1 MQGFSFHCFWGF
13 LVYFCCMLLK
23 LGLCKQSLIVKKIQ
37 IVLYFKVK
45 LQIRKQPPKLFCK
58 TGVPKS
64 FTKFTG
70 KHLRLKK
77 KTPAQVFP
85 VNFSNFLRASCL
97 QNTSGW
103 LLFFIRVL
111 ILVAHNLTQLSI
123 VFLSAMKRRNLS
135 GFKYFV

>member
-13 LVYFCCMLLK
+13 LVYFGCMLLK
-23 LGLCKQSLIVKKIQ
+23 LGLSKQSLIVKKIQ

-77 KTPAQVFP
+77 NSST
-85 VNFSNFLRASCL
+85 
-97 QNTSGW
+97 G
-103 LLFFIRVL
+103 
-111 ILVAHNLTQLSI
+111 
-123 VFLSAMKRRNLS
+123 VFLLIFRI
-135 GFKYFV
+135 F